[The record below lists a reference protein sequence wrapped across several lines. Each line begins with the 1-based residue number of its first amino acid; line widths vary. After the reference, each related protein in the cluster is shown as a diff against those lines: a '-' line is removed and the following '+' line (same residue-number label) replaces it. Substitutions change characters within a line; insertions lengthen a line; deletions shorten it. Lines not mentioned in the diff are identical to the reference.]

1 MMIITGQKLLSKT
14 QIPNYT
20 LPLPTV
26 MYSSNPAQESDIGH
40 QLRLADTSSGDDFG
54 FL

>member
-1 MMIITGQKLLSKT
+1 MMIFTGQTLLSGT

-26 MYSSNPAQESDIGH
+26 MYSSNPAQESDIGQ
-40 QLRLADTSSGDDFG
+40 QLRLADTSSGDDLG
-54 FL
+54 VL